1 MQLLLLGLVI
11 MITQLENTIINLDI
25 EGAIAATIALQQSQQ
40 VTTENIFQAIARALD
55 IVGQKYEQK
64 EYFLTELVMAG
75 EVVKEIFAL
84 LEKPDTT
91 PRTDRLTKVML
102 ATVRGDLHDIG
113 KNIFAMLLQAQGFQ
127 VIDLGIDVPPSE
139 IVAAVKKE
147 HPNILGLS
155 ALLTTTVPEF
165 EAIVTALETEGIR
178 NSVQIIVGGAAVNQ
192 TTVKQY
198 RVDGWG
204 QTVIDGIELCKRWSQ
219 KEDTE

>member
-1 MQLLLLGLVI
+1 MRLLLLGLVI
-11 MITQLENTIINLDI
+11 MITQLESTIINLDI
-25 EGAIAATIALQQSQQ
+25 EGAIAATIALQQSQL

-55 IVGQKYEQK
+55 TVGQKYEQK

-84 LEKPDTT
+84 IEKPDTI

-165 EAIVTALETEGIR
+165 EAIVTALETEGLR
-178 NSVQIIVGGAAVNQ
+178 DSVKIIVGGAAVNQ
-192 TTVKQY
+192 TTVEQY
-198 RVDGWG
+198 GVDGWG
-204 QTVIDGIELCKRWSQ
+204 QTVIDGIELCKQWSQ
-219 KEDTE
+219 KVDAE

>member
-1 MQLLLLGLVI
+1 
-11 MITQLENTIINLDI
+11 MIAQLENTIINLDI
-25 EGAIAATIALQQSQQ
+25 EEAIAATIALRQSQQ
-40 VTTENIFQAIARALD
+40 ATTENIFQAIAHALD

-75 EVVKEIFAL
+75 EVVKEILAL
-84 LEKPDTT
+84 IEKPEET
-91 PRTDRLTKVML
+91 PRTSRLTKVLL

-113 KNIFAMLLQAQGFQ
+113 KNILAILLQAQGFQ

-147 HPNILGLS
+147 HPKILGLS

-165 EAIVTALETEGIR
+165 ETIVTALETEGLRDSIK
-178 NSVQIIVGGAAVNQ
+178 IIVGGAAVNQ
-192 TTVKQY
+192 TTVKRY

-204 QTVIDGIELCKRWSQ
+204 QTVIDGIELCKLWSQ
-219 KEDTE
+219 KEEAE

>member
-1 MQLLLLGLVI
+1 
-11 MITQLENTIINLDI
+11 MIAQLESTIINLDI
-25 EGAIAATIALQQSQQ
+25 DGAIAATVALQQSQH
-40 VTTENIFQAIARALD
+40 VPTENIFQVIAQALD
-55 IVGQKYEQK
+55 VVGKKYEQK

-75 EVVKEIFAL
+75 EVVKEILAL
-84 LEKPDTT
+84 IEKPDETL
-91 PRTDRLTKVML
+91 RTDRLTKVML

-147 HPNILGLS
+147 DPNILGLS

-165 EAIVTALETEGIR
+165 EVIVTALETEGIR
-178 NSVQIIVGGAAVNQ
+178 DSIKIIVGGAAVNQ

-204 QTVIDGIELCKRWSQ
+204 QTVIDGIELCKQWSQ
-219 KEDTE
+219 TEAAE